1 MTHRT
6 VLGGTVNNGSRVS
19 ATFSFYQGE
28 VGVRDRG
35 GIFDVSFFATSTPV
49 IPRKM
54 EGILDGKLVKILSV
68 DDRHLAANGQ
78 PPRDGEVRIVTL
90 CVAPATPA

>member
-1 MTHRT
+1 MTQAT
-6 VLGGTVNNGSRVS
+6 VLGGTVNNGSRVP

-35 GIFDVSFFATSTPV
+35 GTFDVSFFATITPV

-54 EGILDGKLVKILSV
+54 EGILNGKLVKILSV
-68 DDRHLAANGQ
+68 DHRDLSANGQ

-90 CVAPATPA
+90 CVAPANPE